1 MVSIGNNRMIAS
13 GHLFHG
19 VIALLLPP
27 HAGIGRKSPHE
38 CGTFYSVGTG
48 NSISLMIRIA

>member
-19 VIALLLPP
+19 VIALPLPP
-27 HAGIGRKSPHE
+27 HAGIGRNSPHE